1 MNELCKKVFE
11 WLERYWHKKA
21 VAFIAPLGVSAI
33 VFLFFYSS
41 HSETIS
47 KFNLAL
53 VFIAGSVVLTIW
65 ILTNHLP
72 RVKKGN
78 AGIVIGILCDGPDE
92 EKQVKI
98 DFIANLRLL
107 MQQGGSRFQL
117 VELPS
122 WALDG
127 LENFSAM
134 NNLLTK
140 VRGHFL
146 LYGRVRLRNKDGKPA
161 HLLSFEGIVRHRPT
175 TEEIQKSLVRDF
187 SRVLP
192 RRVAIEKEN
201 DAFSFEATSEWTDV
215 STRYIVGTAALISGD
230 VAYAENLF
238 LYVENKLKQTH
249 NLNAGVKEIS
259 RLLPHRF
266 RQLYQAWLVHLYDA
280 YFSTRDTRY
289 LEKCDQICAK
299 LFAYDPANYSAMMV
313 KAICEFMLRRDVSA
327 AHKLITKCRNDKD
340 ATWWYSR
347 AFLHAYQGKLDE
359 AVSDYRHAF
368 DGPILEKSVPIQC
381 EEFIQSVLAQEPACV
396 QLHYC
401 SGLINFHAKH
411 DFAAAER
418 DFNLFLKSP
427 KNDLFLRQVKSAS
440 ELISECKT
448 SSVGQTA

>member
-1 MNELCKKVFE
+1 MVLV
-11 WLERYWHKKA
+11 LA
-21 VAFIAPLGVSAI
+21 AGLI
-33 VFLFFYSS
+33 V
-41 HSETIS
+41 
-47 KFNLAL
+47 LA
-53 VFIAGSVVLTIW
+53 AW
-65 ILTNHLP
+65 ILTNRLP

-92 EKQVKI
+92 DKQVKV

-127 LENFSAM
+127 LENFSIM

-175 TEEIQKSLVRDF
+175 TEEMHKSLVQDF

-192 RRVAIEKEN
+192 RRVVIEKAN

-238 LYVENKLKQTH
+238 LYVENKLKQH
-249 NLNAGVKEIS
+249 QNLNTGVKEIS
-259 RLLPHRF
+259 RLLPYRF
-266 RQLYQAWLVHLYDA
+266 RQLYQAWLAHLYDA
-280 YFSTRDTRY
+280 YFSTRDIRY
-289 LEKCDQICAK
+289 LVRCDEICAR
-299 LFAYDPANYSAMMV
+299 LFVYEPANYSAMMV
-313 KAICEFMLRRDVSA
+313 KAICEFMLRRDVPA
-327 AHKLITKCRNDKD
+327 AHKIITKCRNERD

-347 AFLHAYQGKLDE
+347 AFLHAYQGKLEE
-359 AVSDYRHAF
+359 ADSDYRHAF
-368 DGPILEKSVPIQC
+368 EGPILEKSVPIQC
-381 EEFIQSVLAQEPACV
+381 EEFIQSVLAQEPDRV
-396 QLHYC
+396 QLHFYC
-401 SGLINFHAKH
+401 GMINFHAKE
-411 DFAAAER
+411 DFIAAKR
-418 DFNLFLKSP
+418 DF
-427 KNDLFLRQVKSAS
+427 DLFLTARKPDAFSRQAKLAR
-440 ELISECKT
+440 ELIGKCEFNISKASNIT
-448 SSVGQTA
+448 PSD